1 MGNGE
6 KRQAGVWES
15 FGERQRKEKYVGDLR
30 EKNGKWLGGGMGSR
44 GRRGGESDCFGK
56 MSKLNLSEK
65 VAKDAGKWRG
75 EKDDFRAT
83 SRWCE
88 RRERCGSLASV

>member
-1 MGNGE
+1 MG
-6 KRQAGVWES
+6 KDC
-15 FGERQRKEKYVGDLR
+15 FERAAEERKICRR
-30 EKNGKWLGGGMGSR
+30 ERNGKCVKRWVLGGGIGR
-44 GRRGGESDCFGK
+44 GGRRGGERDCFGK

-75 EKDDFRAT
+75 EKDDFRTT